1 MNRVALTT
9 AIIGAASLSTPAAAA
24 LPDPVKAMIDAAIA
38 SGEKQDVLAIVKIA
52 KATNPDD
59 AAEIDAMLADYNNTQ
74 AKKAEAALREK
85 QEAGFFENWKGQGEL
100 GGFRSTG
107 NTRNLGLS
115 GGIKLVKDAVKWRL
129 NFQARA
135 DYERNRGKTTR
146 DQLTATVEPNYK
158 FNKKLYAYG
167 LAQFERDRFQGF
179 SARYTLSGG
188 LGYELVSTKNL
199 RLAVKAGPA
208 FRITNFA
215 GGNSESSLAGL
226 VGLDL
231 DWTISDHLKFSQ
243 DAGGTWASDAQG
255 YTSAVAIIDSDNTTF
270 QATSALDAKLIGS
283 LSARLSYTIEHET
296 NPPVGRI
303 KTDTLSRATLVYDF

>member
-1 MNRVALTT
+1 MFRPAFPT
-9 AIIGAASLSTPAAAA
+9 AICVAASFSAPAAAA
-24 LPDPVKAMIDAAIA
+24 LPDPVKAMIDTAIA
-38 SGEKQDVLAIVKIA
+38 AGNQQDVLAVVKIA
-52 KATNPDD
+52 KAANPDD
-59 AAEIDAMLADYNNTQ
+59 VAEIDTMVADYNAKPAEQ
-74 AKKAEAALREK
+74 AAESLRQK
-85 QEAGFFENWKGQGEL
+85 QEAGLFKNWKGQGEL

-115 GGIKLVKDAVKWRL
+115 GGIKMAKDAVKWRL

-135 DYERNRGKTTR
+135 DYERSNGKTTR
-146 DQLTATVEPNYK
+146 DQVTATIEPNYK
-158 FNKKLYAYG
+158 FDTSLYAYG

-179 SARYTLSGG
+179 TARYTLSGG
-188 LGYELVSTKNL
+188 LGYELVKSKDI

-208 FRITNFA
+208 LRITDFVN
-215 GGNSESSLAGL
+215 GDSRSSLAGL

-255 YTSAVAIIDSDNTTF
+255 FTSTVAVFEKGNTTLT
-270 QATSALDAKLIGS
+270 ATSALDAKLLGA

-296 NPPVGRI
+296 NPPIGRA
-303 KTDTLSRATLVYDF
+303 KTDTINRATLVYDF

>member
-1 MNRVALTT
+1 MYRVALTT
-9 AIIGAASLSTPAAAA
+9 AIIGAAILSTPAAAA

-38 SGEKQDVLAIVKIA
+38 SGDKQDVLAVVKIA
-52 KATNPDD
+52 KTTNPDD
-59 AAEIDAMLADYNNTQ
+59 VAEIDAILADYNSAQ
-74 AKKAEAALREK
+74 AKMAEAALRE
-85 QEAGFFENWKGQGEL
+85 QQQAGFFENWKGQGEL

-129 NFQARA
+129 NLQARA
-135 DYERNRGKTTR
+135 DYERNKGKTTR
-146 DQLTATVEPNYK
+146 DQLTATIEPNYK
-158 FNKKLYAYG
+158 FDKKLYAYG

-188 LGYELVSTKNL
+188 LGYELVRTKDL

-208 FRITNFA
+208 YRITEFA

-226 VGLDL
+226 IGLDL

-255 YTSAVAIIDSDNTTF
+255 YTSAVAIIDSDNATF

-283 LSARLSYTIEHET
+283 LSARFSYTIEHET
-296 NPPVGRI
+296 NPPAGRI

>member
-1 MNRVALTT
+1 MYRLALTT

-38 SGEKQDVLAIVKIA
+38 SGNKQDVLAIAKIA

-59 AAEIDAMLADYNNTQ
+59 VAEIDAMLAAFNKTQ
-74 AKKAEAALREK
+74 AQIAQAALREK

-107 NTRNLGLS
+107 NTRNLGLT
-115 GGIKLVKDAVKWRL
+115 GGVKLHKDAVKWRL

-135 DYERNRGKTTR
+135 NYERNRGRTTR
-146 DQLTATVEPNYK
+146 DQLSATIEPNYK
-158 FNKKLYAYG
+158 FSDKLYAYG
-167 LAQFERDRFQGF
+167 LAQFERDRFQGY
-179 SARYTLSGG
+179 SARYTISGG
-188 LGYELVSTKNL
+188 LGYELVKTRNL

-208 FRITNFA
+208 IRITDFA

-226 VGLDL
+226 IGIDL
-231 DWTISDHLKFSQ
+231 DWKISDNLKFSQ

-255 YTSAVAIIDSDNTTF
+255 YASAVAIVDSDNASF
-270 QATSALDAKLIGS
+270 KATSALDAKLIGS

-296 NPPVGRI
+296 NPPVGRF
-303 KTDTLSRATLVYDF
+303 KTDTLSRASLVYDF

>member
-1 MNRVALTT
+1 MTRPALAAATFV
-9 AIIGAASLSTPAAAA
+9 AASVSTPAAAA
-24 LPDPVKAMIDAAIA
+24 LPPPVKAMIDAAIE
-38 SGEKQDVLAIVKIA
+38 SGDKQDVLAVVKIA

-59 AAEIDAMLADYNNTQ
+59 LAEINALMSAYNARRAEQ
-74 AKKAEAALREK
+74 AAAAQREK
-85 QEAGFFENWKGQGEL
+85 QQASLFKNWKGQGEI

-135 DYERNRGKTTR
+135 DYERNSGNTTR
-146 DQLTATVEPNYK
+146 DQLSATIEPNYK
-158 FNKKLYAYG
+158 FDKRLYAYG
-167 LAQFERDRFQGF
+167 LGQFERDRFQGF

-188 LGYELVSTKNL
+188 LGYELVKTKDV

-208 FRITNFA
+208 IRVTNFS
-215 GGNSESSLAGL
+215 GGNSKSSLAAL
-226 VGLDL
+226 AGLDF
-231 DWTISDHLKFSQ
+231 DWKISDNLKFSQ
-243 DAGGTWASDAQG
+243 DAGGTYASDAQG
-255 YTSAVAIIDSDNTTF
+255 FSSAVVVIDSDNTSLT
-270 QATSALDAKLIGS
+270 ATSALDAKLIGA

-296 NPPVGRI
+296 NPPIGRI

>member
-1 MNRVALTT
+1 MYRVALTT
-9 AIIGAASLSTPAAAA
+9 AIIGAAILSTPAAAA

-38 SGEKQDVLAIVKIA
+38 SGDKQDVLAVVKIA
-52 KATNPDD
+52 KTTNPDD
-59 AAEIDAMLADYNNTQ
+59 VAEIDAILADYNSAQ
-74 AKKAEAALREK
+74 AKMAEAALRE
-85 QEAGFFENWKGQGEL
+85 QQQAGFFENWKGQGEL

-129 NFQARA
+129 NLQARA
-135 DYERNRGKTTR
+135 DYERNKGKTTR
-146 DQLTATVEPNYK
+146 DQLTATIEPNYK
-158 FNKKLYAYG
+158 FDKKLYAYG

-188 LGYELVSTKNL
+188 LGYELVRTKDL
-199 RLAVKAGPA
+199 RIAVKAGPA
-208 FRITNFA
+208 YRITEFA

-226 VGLDL
+226 IGLDL

-255 YTSAVAIIDSDNTTF
+255 YTSAVAIIDSDNATF

-283 LSARLSYTIEHET
+283 LSARFSYTIEHET
-296 NPPVGRI
+296 NPPAGRI

>member
-1 MNRVALTT
+1 MYRLALTS

-38 SGEKQDVLAIVKIA
+38 SGDKQDVLAIVKIA

-59 AAEIDAMLADYNNTQ
+59 VAEIDSLLTDYNSTQ
-74 AKKAEAALREK
+74 AKIAEAALREK
-85 QEAGFFENWKGQGEL
+85 QEAGFFENWNGQGEL

-107 NTRNLGLS
+107 NTKNLGVS
-115 GGIKLVKDAVKWRL
+115 GGVKLVKDAVKWRL

-146 DQLTATVEPNYK
+146 DQLSATIEPNYK
-158 FNKKLYAYG
+158 FNQKLYAYG
-167 LAQFERDRFQGF
+167 LAQFERDRLQGF
-179 SARYTLSGG
+179 SARYTISGG
-188 LGYELVSTKNL
+188 LGYELVKTKDL
-199 RLAVKAGPA
+199 RLAIKAGPA
-208 FRITNFA
+208 FRVTDFA
-215 GGNSESSLAGL
+215 AGNSESSLAAL
-226 VGLDL
+226 VGLDF
-231 DWTISDHLKFSQ
+231 DWKISDNLNFSQ

-255 YTSAVAIIDSDNTTF
+255 FTSAVAIIDSDNATF
-270 QATSALDAKLIGS
+270 KATSALGAKLIGS

-303 KTDTLSRATLVYDF
+303 KTDTLSRASLVYDF

>member
-1 MNRVALTT
+1 MLKT
-9 AIIGAASLSTPAAAA
+9 AFAPAICFAAICSTPAAAA

-38 SGEKQDVLAIVKIA
+38 AGDQQDVAAVVKIA

-59 AAEIDAMLADYNNTQ
+59 LAEIDSIVANYNAKLAEQ
-74 AKKAEAALREK
+74 AEAALQEK
-85 QEAGFFENWKGQGEL
+85 QEAGFFNNWEGQGEL

-115 GGIKLVKDAVKWRL
+115 GGIKLVKEAVEWRL

-135 DYERNRGKTTR
+135 DYERNAGRTTR
-146 DQLTATVEPNYK
+146 DQLSATIEPNYK
-158 FNKKLYAYG
+158 FDTSLYAYG

-188 LGYELVSTKNL
+188 LGYELINTKDL

-208 FRITNFA
+208 IRITDFA
-215 GGNSESSLAGL
+215 AGDSKSSLAAL
-226 VGLDL
+226 VGLDF
-231 DWTISDHLKFSQ
+231 DWKISDHLKFSQ
-243 DAGGTWASDAQG
+243 DAGGTYASDARG
-255 YTSAVAIIDSDNTTF
+255 FTSALAVIDSDNTSLT
-270 QATSALDAKLIGS
+270 ATSAFDAKLLGS

-296 NPPVGRI
+296 NPPTGRI